1 MNMAGQ
7 SLSVQQQATAVA
19 GNNLANVNNPAY
31 ADEQVQMQEASPLQ
45 TAVGEEG
52 TGVESIGITSLRNAL
67 LDSQVVAEG
76 SVTGSLTSQQ
86 SALQDAEA
94 YLNEQISGSTS
105 TDGGTS
111 SPNGLA
117 ADLSSLFSSLQTLST
132 DPSSIPDR
140 QAVVQSAQQLAEQF
154 NQVSSSLNTVASG
167 LNSSVQ
173 SDVTSSNQD
182 LSQIASLNQQIIMAQ
197 YSGGSANELV
207 DEREKAIEDL
217 AGKVSLTTTSQS
229 NGAINVSIGG
239 VSMVDGGTEVDSL
252 QTYTNSSGKLMIQAK
267 NAGTPLTLTGGSIE
281 GSITARDGAVA
292 TLQTSIDTLASQLI
306 SQVNTAYSSGYDL
319 NGNTGQSFFTGSGA
333 ADIGVNSTLVN
344 DPSTF
349 QASDTA
355 GASGNNNVVLSLL
368 NLATQSNPAL
378 NNQTFSQN
386 YAQAVGTFGS
396 SMQTVNEQ
404 LASSTAVS
412 QMLTSQ
418 RNSATGVDTD
428 TEMTNLMQ
436 FQKAYQASAEL
447 ITTINQMMET
457 VISMKTV

>member
-1 MNMAGQ
+1 
-7 SLSVQQQATAVA
+7 
-19 GNNLANVNNPAY
+19 
-31 ADEQVQMQEASPLQ
+31 
-45 TAVGEEG
+45 
-52 TGVESIGITSLRNAL
+52 
-67 LDSQVVAEG
+67 
-76 SVTGSLTSQQ
+76 
-86 SALQDAEA
+86 
-94 YLNEQISGSTS
+94 
-105 TDGGTS
+105 
-111 SPNGLA
+111 
-117 ADLSSLFSSLQTLST
+117 
-132 DPSSIPDR
+132 
-140 QAVVQSAQQLAEQF
+140 
-154 NQVSSSLNTVASG
+154 
-167 LNSSVQ
+167 
-173 SDVTSSNQD
+173 
-182 LSQIASLNQQIIMAQ
+182 
-197 YSGGSANELV
+197 
-207 DEREKAIEDL
+207 
-217 AGKVSLTTTSQS
+217 
-229 NGAINVSIGG
+229 
-239 VSMVDGGTEVDSL
+239 
-252 QTYTNSSGKLMIQAK
+252 
-267 NAGTPLTLTGGSIE
+267 
-281 GSITARDGAVA
+281 
-292 TLQTSIDTLASQLI
+292 
-306 SQVNTAYSSGYDL
+306 
-319 NGNTGQSFFTGSGA
+319 
-333 ADIGVNSTLVN
+333 LVN